1 LRNYVNESNNLS
13 LQKLM
18 PNDLPP
24 PPSPPENMRD
34 WVGRDGSVDHGA
46 FLRLED
52 DPDRGK
58 VLVILDADRME
69 VRLGFRYM
77 SKETQRYITE
87 MSEAQAEDAAEA
99 KKNIDTPA
107 QENKNS
113 KQ

>member
-34 WVGRDGSVDHGA
+34 WYNGDGKLRRGA

-58 VLVILDADRME
+58 VLVLLDADRIE
-69 VRLGFRYM
+69 LHLGFDDM

-87 MSEAQAEDAAEA
+87 MLEAQAEDAAEA
-99 KKNIDTPA
+99 KKDIDTPA
-107 QENKNS
+107 QENK
-113 KQ
+113 